1 MKSRVLSLLTA
12 VLLSAGC
19 TEGAEPQL
27 PAAPRLS
34 AGSPKPQGPV
44 FRTACA
50 LPTELLRRLRR
61 GYYPRRSPEIV
72 MVPEAPNFF
81 GSFTTTTHSGPW
93 SYLQEVPL
101 VLYGPGFIKAQG
113 QLQLEREITLADLA
127 PTVARLVDTRL
138 PEPRPGEP
146 VTEALLERPKR
157 RPKLIV
163 VVVWDGGGWNVLRR
177 WPNAWPQLERLM
189 ASGTSVQDVLV
200 GSSPSV
206 TPAIHATIGTGA
218 FPKQHGIVDIPL
230 RAGAE
235 VVGSWDEQSPTY
247 LATPSLADVYDLAT
261 DNRALIAMVA
271 EKGWHLGMIGHGA
284 ELSGADHD
292 VAVMGEAPGHLYTNP
307 RYYDL
312 PEYLQDVAGYDQDVR
327 AVDAADGEVDG
338 LWRGHDMLGD
348 PEQLRLT
355 PTFSLYQNRLIE
367 KLMRREG
374 YGRDSVTD
382 LLFTNYKQIDLV
394 GHAWNMTA
402 PEEQDAIRF
411 SDQALGELVAALDSQ
426 VGRRQWVL
434 AVTADHGQTPLTDN
448 GRAWP
453 IEINEVIRDVADH
466 FEVSQR
472 LVQDIRPGALWTD
485 GFYMKERGIDLVEIS
500 KMLLSY
506 QARDNIIEN
515 EPTPEPF
522 RAYMREKVF
531 EAVFPYSWMPQLW
544 NCAKQRAKA

>member
-1 MKSRVLSLLTA
+1 MKSCVLSLLAA

-19 TEGAEPQL
+19 TEKAEPQL
-27 PAAPRLS
+27 PAAPRLRTV
-34 AGSPKPQGPV
+34 SPKPQGPV

-50 LPTELLRRLRR
+50 LPIELLRRLRR

-72 MVPEAPNFF
+72 MVPDAPNFF
-81 GSFTTTTHSGPW
+81 GSFSTTTHSGPW
-93 SYLQEVPL
+93 DYLQRVPL
-101 VLYGPGFIKAQG
+101 VFYGPGFIKAQG
-113 QLQLEREITLADLA
+113 ELQLEREITLADLA
-127 PTVARLVDTRL
+127 PTVARLVETRL

-189 ASGTSVQDVLV
+189 TRGTSVQDVLV

-247 LATPSLADVYDLAT
+247 LATSSLADVYDLAT
-261 DNRALIAMVA
+261 KNQALIAMVA

-284 ELSGADHD
+284 ELGGADHD
-292 VAVMGEAPGHLYTNP
+292 VAVMGESPGHLYTNS

-312 PEYLQDVAGYDQDVR
+312 PEYLQNVAGYEQDVR
-327 AVDAADGEVDG
+327 AVDSADGEVDG

-355 PTFSLYQNRLIE
+355 PSFSLYQNRLIE
-367 KLMRREG
+367 ELMRREG
-374 YGRDSVTD
+374 YGRDSVPD
-382 LLFTNYKQIDLV
+382 LLFTNYKQIDLI

-411 SDQALGELVAALDSQ
+411 SDQALGGLVAALDTQ

-453 IEINEVIRDVADH
+453 IEINEVVRDIADH
-466 FEVSQR
+466 FEVSRR

-485 GFYMKERGIDLVEIS
+485 AAYMQQRGIDLVEIS

-506 QARDNIIEN
+506 QARDNIIED
-515 EPTPEPF
+515 ESMPEPF
-522 RAYMREKVF
+522 RAHMGQKVF
-531 EAVFPYSWMPQLW
+531 EAVFPYTWMPQLW
-544 NCAKQRAKA
+544 NCAKQRARA